1 MAYTYEKQLWKDYPD
16 TTTPI
21 TADRLN
27 HMEDG
32 ISEAAKSGGGD
43 TIPVGSEFNY
53 DGTTVPEGFEQVSDP
68 KSYSTEE
75 QRIGTW
81 IDGKPIYRKY
91 LSFNLSTTI
100 IYNDYKHNISDI
112 DYIIKVEGSA
122 YDGLEFY
129 IMPAALP
136 SDNVT
141 KYGVAIQSITKTN
154 VHIYSGTENKANN
167 INVKMFVYYTKTT
180 D

>member
-32 ISEAAKSGGGD
+32 IKGLSDA
-43 TIPVGSEFNY
+43 
-53 DGTTVPEGFEQVSDP
+53 QVSIEVVDSLDGNSTTNAP
-68 KSYSTEE
+68 SVRAVNDGLLDKYSTEE

-81 IDGKPIYRKY
+81 IDGKPIYRKTFTIGSVSSDSAVT
-91 LSFNLSTTI
+91 LGKINNLDTPILMVGASY
-100 IYNDYKHNISDI
+100 YN
-112 DYIIKVEGSA
+112 
-122 YDGLEFY
+122 GLWT
-129 IMPAALP
+129 PLP
-136 SDNVT
+136 RTHTSDNIYQNQVYIDSGDL
-141 KYGVAIQSITKTN
+141 KVGCGSSSIITKGYL
-154 VHIYSGTENKANN
+154 VLE
-167 INVKMFVYYTKTT
+167 YTKTT

>member
-32 ISEAAKSGGGD
+32 IKGLSDA
-43 TIPVGSEFNY
+43 
-53 DGTTVPEGFEQVSDP
+53 QVSIEVVDSLDGNSTTNAP
-68 KSYSTEE
+68 SVRAVNDGLLDKYSTDE
-75 QRIGTW
+75 QRVGTW
-81 IDGKPIYRKY
+81 VNGKPIYRKY

-122 YDGLEFY
+122 YDGREFY

-136 SDNVT
+136 SDNVA
-141 KYGVAIQSITKTN
+141 KYGVTIQSITKTN

>member
-1 MAYTYEKQLWKDYPD
+1 MAYTYENQLWKDYPD

-32 ISEAAKSGGGD
+32 IKGLSDA
-43 TIPVGSEFNY
+43 
-53 DGTTVPEGFEQVSDP
+53 QVSIEVVDSLDGNSTTNP
-68 KSYSTEE
+68 PSQRAVNEALLDTYSTEE
-75 QRIGTW
+75 QRIGTLF
-81 IDGKPIYRKY
+81 GKPLYRKY
-91 LSFNLSTTI
+91 LNFNLATST
-100 IYNDYKHNISDI
+100 IYNSISHNISDI

-122 YDGLEFY
+122 YDGHEFY

-136 SDNVT
+136 SDNVA
-141 KYGVAIQSITKTN
+141 KYGLAIQSITKTN